1 MEGNCIESQGLEYT
15 IGIEKKEKNG
25 EEYKQVI
32 TTI

>member
-1 MEGNCIESQGLEYT
+1 MEENCIENQGLEYT
-15 IGIEKKEKNG
+15 IGIEQKEKGG